1 VKNPAN
7 PKIFGVRVTM
17 LLFLY
22 RRRLRAHP
30 LQEFLAGA
38 GIAVGV
44 ALVFGVLL
52 ANAGLTGSVEK
63 LVRGL
68 SGSARL
74 ALVARSPEGFSERL
88 TDRVRRLAD
97 VQVVT
102 PVLRQNM
109 TISGPHG
116 REAIQLIG
124 VSPSLASLG
133 GIAQQELGNGALL
146 LSGGLGLP
154 GAVADTVGANRGEEV
169 SLIGNGYA
177 HRERVGAVLSGEA
190 VKVLEG
196 CPVVV
201 ALLPVAQ
208 RLAERPGRITELLIE
223 PRSGKERVVAGE
235 LRGIAHGRLAVEPA
249 DNELRLLTEAT
260 EPNRQSTTLF
270 SAISVMVGFLL
281 ALSAMLLTVPERRR
295 FIAEL
300 RMQGYEPRQIL
311 LLLGFQAIALGLLAS
326 VAGVALGDL
335 LSHTVYHQVPAYLTV
350 AFPVSAQQ
358 SLHPSSALLAI
369 GCGVLATVLASIS
382 PVLDLRPGRPPD
394 AVFRE
399 TGSSGQLVLE
409 STIVRGA
416 VIGAVLIALVGV
428 LVALVPAL
436 TIAGGVVLALAT
448 LCLMPAVLAGT
459 ARLLPRIT
467 EHSRSPAVTVA
478 VSELRAITTRS
489 VALAAIAGLAVYGSV
504 AIGGARD
511 DLLRGIDDAIVQYH
525 ATADVWVTNG
535 SNVFNT
541 DSFALAGTPARVA
554 RAPGVKA
561 VSVYQGTL
569 TDVGPRRLWVRARP
583 ASDPTM
589 LESSQILSGKFA
601 QADALIRK
609 GGWAAVSNGFANEHH
624 LQVGRSFELPTPSGP
639 ERLRVAAITTN
650 SGWPP
655 GTITLSSADF
665 SKAWQ
670 TSDAAALEVALRPGV
685 TMAAGIRSVR
695 AAIGARSGLS
705 VRSASARAG
714 EAEASARQGLHTLG
728 QIWTLLL
735 IAAALAVAAALSA
748 TIWQRRARLASL
760 KIQGYH
766 PVQLWGGLLVESG
779 VMLGV
784 GSLAGAIVGVY
795 GHALAGRWLTS
806 TTGFPAPFSIGAP
819 HVLLTLAL
827 ITSIALAVLALPG
840 LAAARVSVRLS
851 LQE

>member
-1 VKNPAN
+1 
-7 PKIFGVRVTM
+7 M

-30 LQEFLAGA
+30 LQELLAGA

-44 ALVFGVLL
+44 ALVFGVLI

-74 ALVARSPEGFSERL
+74 ALVARSANGFPEQL
-88 TDRVRRLAD
+88 TGTVRQLPG
-97 VQVVT
+97 VQVAT
-102 PVLRQNM
+102 PVLRRNM
-109 TISGPHG
+109 TVVGPHG
-116 REAIQLIG
+116 RQAIQLIG

-146 LSGGLGLP
+146 LSGGIGLP
-154 GAVADTVGANRGEEV
+154 SAVADMIGAPRGSPV
-169 SLIGNGYA
+169 TLIGNGYA
-177 HRERVGAVLSGEA
+177 HPKKVGAVISGEA

-196 CPVVV
+196 CPV
-201 ALLPVAQ
+201 AIAFLPVAQ
-208 RLAERPGRITELLIE
+208 RLAERPGRITELLVE
-223 PRSGKERVVAGE
+223 PSPGKDRLVAAE
-235 LRGIAHGRLAVEPA
+235 LKAVARGRLDVEPA

-260 EPNRQSTTLF
+260 KPNRQSTTLF

-311 LLLGFQAIALGLLAS
+311 LLLASQAIALGLLAS
-326 VAGVALGDL
+326 IAGVALGDE
-335 LSHTVYHQVPAYLTV
+335 LSRTVYHQVPAYLTV
-350 AFPVSAQQ
+350 AFPVSAEAT
-358 SLHPSSALLAI
+358 LHPSSALLAVA
-369 GCGVLATVLASIS
+369 CGVLATLLASIS
-382 PVLDLRPGRPPD
+382 PVLDLRPGRPAD

-399 TGSSGQLVLE
+399 TGSSGQLVLQ
-409 STIVRGA
+409 STVLRGA
-416 VIGAVLIALVGV
+416 AVGV
-428 LVALVPAL
+428 LTIVLVGALVAFAPSL
-436 TIAGGVVLALAT
+436 TIVGGVILAVAT
-448 LCLMPAVLAGT
+448 LCLMPAVLTGAV
-459 ARLLPRIT
+459 RLLPYVTKR
-467 EHSRSPAVTVA
+467 SRSPAVTGA
-478 VSELRAITTRS
+478 VSELKAITTRS
-489 VALAAIAGLAVYGSV
+489 VALAAIAALAVYGSV

-511 DLLRGIDDAIVQYH
+511 DLLRGIDDAITQYH

-541 DSFALAGTPARVA
+541 DSFALAGTPAKVA
-554 RAPGVKA
+554 RAPGVQA
-561 VSVYQGTL
+561 VHIYQGTL
-569 TDVGPRRLWVRARP
+569 ADVGPRRLWVRARP
-583 ASDPTM
+583 PSDSAM
-589 LESSQILSGKFA
+589 LESSQVLQGSFE
-601 QADALIRK
+601 QADSLIRR
-609 GGWAAVSNGFANEHH
+609 GGWAAVSNSFAQEHH
-624 LQVGRSFELPTPSGP
+624 LGVGTKFALPTPSGA

-655 GTITLSSADF
+655 GTITMNSNDYAR
-665 SKAWQ
+665 AWK
-670 TSDAAALEVALRPGV
+670 TTDAAALEIILRRGV
-685 TMAAGIRSVR
+685 SPAAGVRSVE
-695 AAIGARSGLS
+695 AAIGSRSGLS
-705 VRSASARAG
+705 VRDAPVRAA
-714 EAEASARQGLHTLG
+714 EAQASARQGLHTLS

-766 PVQLWGGLLVESG
+766 PAQLWGGLLLESG
-779 VMLGV
+779 LMLGV
-784 GSLAGAIVGVY
+784 GSLTGAVVGVY

-819 HVLLTLAL
+819 QVLLTLGL
-827 ITSIALAVLALPG
+827 ITFIGLAVLALPG
-840 LAAARVSVRLS
+840 FAATRVSVRLS